1 MPDHARSQAT
11 DAPAAAHA
19 PRSASGSGSIM
30 VRHFRQ
36 IVIWPLEI
44 ERDAATGNGA
54 ATEALFER
62 LAGNR
67 WRLVED
73 EIGNPDQPLE
83 ERHYREFVGFLPHVQ
98 RFLYGDTEGAVS
110 QLKLGEAP
118 LRVYRRTDIA
128 AARIVLSAG
137 SEPITARLTHVDL
150 HFFHDVDVIILAC
163 ELALDNVPLSVAQ
176 EIMYRFGRAYPPG
189 WTDAGE
195 PLHCP
200 ASVEWLDAA
209 GNVLA
214 RSDYENR
221 ARYLA
226 AVGRTRAPCFAAHW
240 EHLLEPIVAY
250 GSGRQGQLRF
260 RQIEYYRLPQMAFLT
275 LPRLSDLDRAD
286 FIRLTF
292 ASGADRALPYA
303 ERFLTE
309 FERQHCY
316 DRFYHETPQAGGVS
330 TRFLLCGHAFTVLA
344 EGDPVATEDNERGLL
359 GQFRHQYY
367 LLFLIAHFHKA
378 ALLMLSDRLVAAI
391 KRLEVRR
398 ASSAVRFRAEIY
410 RLQEAFMSFT
420 QRYWIGDAS
429 HQDQARDL
437 FRMLRR
443 QLDSEATY
451 RDLRSEIFDS
461 VQYLDSDV
469 LRRQTGSMHRLT
481 AVTILGLIG
490 TVATGFLGMNLIAA
504 ADLPMDA
511 KINVFGMVL
520 GATTLV
526 ILAVVVL
533 SRPLTWLFDRISG
546 EK

>member
-1 MPDHARSQAT
+1 MLDDARSAT
-11 DAPAAAHA
+11 EPLRGVRHD
-19 PRSASGSGSIM
+19 SADGTRDIL

-44 ERDAATGNGA
+44 ERDERAARRRTP
-54 ATEALFER
+54 EALFEAA
-62 LAGNR
+62 AGPN
-67 WRLVED
+67 WHLVED
-73 EIGNPDQPLE
+73 EIGNPDRPLD

-98 RFLYGDTEGAVS
+98 RFLYGDTEGALS
-110 QLKLGEAP
+110 ELRPGEAP
-118 LRVYRRTDIA
+118 LRVFRRTDVTA
-128 AARIVLSAG
+128 VRMRLTPGA
-137 SEPITARLTHVDL
+137 EPVVARLSHVDL
-150 HFFHDVDVIILAC
+150 HFFHDCDVVVLAC
-163 ELALDNVPLSVAQ
+163 ELAIDNVPLTVAQ

-189 WTDAGE
+189 WTESGE

-200 ASVEWLDAA
+200 DSVEWLDA
-209 GNVLA
+209 GGHVLA
-214 RSDYENR
+214 HSDFENR
-221 ARYLA
+221 DRYVG
-226 AVGRTRAPCFAAHW
+226 AVGRARAPCFGAHW
-240 EHLLEPIVAY
+240 EYLLEPIVAF
-250 GSGRQGQLRF
+250 GSGRKGRLRF

-275 LPRLSDLDRAD
+275 LNDMSELTRSD

-292 ASGADRALPYA
+292 ASGAGRPLPYSEA
-303 ERFLTE
+303 FLAD
-309 FERQHCY
+309 FEAKHCY
-316 DRFYHETPQAGGVS
+316 DRFFYEAPKSGGVS

-344 EGDPVATEDNERGLL
+344 EGDPAIVEDNERGLL

-391 KRLEVRR
+391 KRLELRNQ
-398 ASSAVRFRAEIY
+398 SSALRFRSEVY
-410 RLQEAFMSFT
+410 GLQEAFMSFT
-420 QRYWIGDAS
+420 QRYWIADVS

-443 QLDSEATY
+443 QLDNEPTY

-461 VQYLDSDV
+461 VQYLDSDI

-504 ADLPMDA
+504 ADLPMNE
-511 KINVFGMVL
+511 KLGVFGGVL
-520 GATTLV
+520 GATALV
-526 ILAVVVL
+526 ILLVVVL
-533 SRPLTWLFDRISG
+533 SRPLTSLFDRISG